1 MKFSNAG
8 ILAAGMLAAVQDSQ
22 QLDRA
27 KALEQCRET
36 AGPGADAQAAGQE
49 YAKADAGPDTL
60 HLIEE
65 D

>member
-8 ILAAGMLAAVQDSQ
+8 ILAAGMLAAAQDSQ

-36 AGPGADAQAAGQE
+36 AGPGADAQAEQE
-49 YAKADAGPDTL
+49 YAKADAAPDTL
-60 HLIEE
+60 HLVEE